1 MKTWFPNGKDDP
13 EVALIR
19 IHPEKGEYWDSPNA
33 TALHIYGYVKAALTG
48 ESPKTETKKVD
59 LA

>member
-1 MKTWFPNGKDDP
+1 M
-13 EVALIR
+13 
-19 IHPEKGEYWDSPNA
+19 
-33 TALHIYGYVKAALTG
+33 LHLYGYVKASLTG